1 MNTLRKHF
9 LGTTAMF
16 RVLTRAMI
24 VAVAIPLLSIAVIYG
39 LGIYLE
45 VVPTNKQIK
54 DMAMAVW
61 LGTLVGVAFVAIL
74 RRRG

>member
-1 MNTLRKHF
+1 
-9 LGTTAMF
+9 MF

-24 VAVAIPLLSIAVIYG
+24 VAVAIPLLSVAAIYG
-39 LGIYLE
+39 LGLYLE

-54 DMAMAVW
+54 DLAMIIW
-61 LGTLVGVAFVAIL
+61 LGTLVGVAFITVL